1 MPWAIWLARQW
12 PHSPAPNGPCTGLL
26 AALATSLCWGTW
38 ALGKG
43 RPEFKSLFYC
53 SQALWPLCVST
64 SLVLSFL
71 FFFWLFKNKLVAY
84 ESSQAWGWIIATA
97 ASHSLSHS
105 NTGIWATCATYT
117 TAHGN
122 AKSLTHWVRPG
133 IKPSSSWILVGFV
146 SAAPQQELPRPFFF
160 SWK

>member
-1 MPWAIWLARQW
+1 MVLALVCLLPLLPASVEGHEPWGRADLSS
-12 PHSPAPNGPCTGLL
+12 SPCSTAHKLCDLYACQLL
-26 AALATSLCWGTW
+26 WS
-38 ALGKG
+38 
-43 RPEFKSLFYC
+43 S
-53 SQALWPLCVST
+53 VS
-64 SLVLSFL
+64 F

-105 NTGIWATCATYT
+105 NTGIWATSATYT